1 MKPSAGRIVLYW
13 FANLTS
19 GTLECRPAIVTSVDD
34 EHTVNLHVFF
44 EPDDKEDEPPT
55 TDPADHFRASISK
68 NEGAADTVADVQ
80 SWDWPPRV

>member
-13 FANLTS
+13 FANITS

-34 EHTVNLHVFF
+34 EVTVNLHVFL
-44 EPDDKEDEPPT
+44 EPDDKEDDAPEG
-55 TDPADHFRASISK
+55 HFRADVTK
-68 NEGAADTVADVQ
+68 NEGAADTPADVS